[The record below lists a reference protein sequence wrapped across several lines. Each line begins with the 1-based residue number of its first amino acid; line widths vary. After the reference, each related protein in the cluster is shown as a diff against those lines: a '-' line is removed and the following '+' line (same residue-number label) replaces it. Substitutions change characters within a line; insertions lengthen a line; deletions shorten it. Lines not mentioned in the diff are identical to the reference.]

1 MDESGLGSVR
11 MLCPWSQS
19 ARHWVLGTPGCTY
32 ECVQGSPS
40 SHLEE
45 LALDSSVRAS
55 LCTHELAPLVRA
67 TGHGQPHGFPGCKA
81 RRLHVGSRGLII
93 FGVATL

>member
-32 ECVQGSPS
+32 ECVQGSPPHTLKGWPRTAASGPPSALTSWLPS
-40 SHLEE
+40 SGQQGTGSHTVSLG
-45 LALDSSVRAS
+45 ARPDVCMSDPKAS
-55 LCTHELAPLVRA
+55 
-67 TGHGQPHGFPGCKA
+67 
-81 RRLHVGSRGLII
+81 
-93 FGVATL
+93 